1 MPPFTTRPVI
11 MGTHGVVAAGHYLA
25 AEAGLRMLRL
35 GGNAIDAG
43 VAAGFALAALKPQ
56 DNGIAGESPILIH
69 AAECGRVFAING
81 NGTASGEATI
91 ERFRELGVDL
101 VPGDGFLPAVVPAM
115 VDAYITALAMFGT
128 MPLAEVIAPALE
140 VARCGFPVYPHLQ
153 AAIES
158 NLPRWQ
164 ERYPSTL
171 AIFAPGGKAPAVGD
185 ILVQSD
191 WADTFAL
198 LVEAERKA
206 ARQGR
211 TAALRAARDVF
222 YRGEIA
228 SEIVR
233 FARSTEVM
241 DASGRAHAALLS
253 QDDFAAYSARVEK
266 AVSADYR
273 GLTVHKCNTWCQGPV
288 FLQQLRLLEGFDL
301 AAMGHNTPDYIHTVI
316 ECAKLAF
323 ADREACYGDP
333 QFVHVPLDRLLS
345 RQYADERR
353 RLVDARKASL
363 DDRPGDCR
371 AGMTPSLSRGMPADP
386 RGHADT
392 AAWPIMDCGDTT
404 QLDAVDRWGN
414 MISITPSGGWFSAS
428 PVIPGL
434 GFPLGTRGQMFLLD
448 PAHPNSLQP
457 GKRPRST
464 LTPSLVTKDGRP
476 FMVFGTPGGDCQ
488 DQWTLQFFL
497 NYVDHRMDLQE
508 AIDAPSFHSMHFR
521 NSFYPREVRPGVMA
535 VEGRIPESVRSELE
549 RRGHT
554 VEAIGDWVNGQV
566 LAVRFD
572 PDTGL
577 ISGAAS
583 PRGPSYAIGW

>member
-1 MPPFTTRPVI
+1 

-25 AEAGLRMLRL
+25 AQAGLRMLQA

-43 VAAGFALAALKPQ
+43 VAAGFALAVLKPQ
-56 DNGIAGESPILIH
+56 DNGIAGESPILIY
-69 AAECGRVFAING
+69 AAECGRPFAING
-81 NGTASGEATI
+81 NGTAPREATI
-91 ERFRELGVDL
+91 ERFRELGIDL
-101 VPGDGFLPAVVPAM
+101 IPGDGFLPAVVPAM

-140 VARCGFPVYPHLQ
+140 LARHGFPVYPDLH
-153 AAIES
+153 AAIGS

-171 AIFAPGGKAPAVGD
+171 AVFAPNGKAPAVGELL
-185 ILVQSD
+185 IQAD
-191 WADTFAL
+191 WANAFEL

-206 ARQGR
+206 AGQGR

-228 SEIVR
+228 EEILR
-233 FARSTEVM
+233 FARATEVM
-241 DASGRAHAALLS
+241 DASGRAHSALLS
-253 QDDFAAYSARVEK
+253 EEDFAAYSARVEN

-273 GLTVHKCNTWCQGPV
+273 GLTVHKCNAWCQGPV
-288 FLQQLRLLEGFDL
+288 FLQQLNLLEGYGL
-301 AAMGHNTPDYIHTVI
+301 AAMGHNTADYIHTVI

-323 ADREACYGDP
+323 ADREAYYGDP
-333 QFVHVPLDRLLS
+333 QFVEVPLARLLS
-345 RQYADERR
+345 KEYADERR
-353 RLVDARKASL
+353 RLVDPEKTSL
-363 DDRPGDCR
+363 DDRPGS
-371 AGMTPSLSRGMPADP
+371 GTPAVGRGFHAPPPPAQS
-386 RGHADT
+386 
-392 AAWPIMDCGDTT
+392 WPVLDCGDTT

-414 MISITPSGGWFSAS
+414 MISVTPSGGWFSAS

-448 PAHPNSLQP
+448 SGRPNSLQP

-476 FMVFGTPGGDCQ
+476 YMVFGTPGGDCQ

-497 NYVDHRMDLQE
+497 NYVDFAMNLQE
-508 AIDAPSFHSMHFR
+508 AIDAPTFHTMHLR
-521 NSFYPREVRPGVMA
+521 NSFYPREARPGVMA
-535 VEGRIPESVRSELE
+535 LEGRIPSSVRSELE

-554 VEAIGDWVNGQV
+554 VEVVGDWVNGQV

-583 PRGPSYAIGW
+583 PRGPSYAVGW